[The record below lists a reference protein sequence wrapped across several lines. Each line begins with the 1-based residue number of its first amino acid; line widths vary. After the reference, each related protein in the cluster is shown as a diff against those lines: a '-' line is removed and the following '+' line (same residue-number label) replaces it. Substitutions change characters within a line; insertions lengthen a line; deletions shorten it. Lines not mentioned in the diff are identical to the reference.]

1 MGVQRIG
8 SLWRIYLNSHDNR
21 VKLITKGLEVRG
33 TTVPVYDTNP
43 FTQAKNEHLTRVK
56 MKDIP
61 LSVGDELISQ
71 TLEKLK
77 CHVRGEITRQ
87 KLRVNGQLTNCL
99 NGDRVCFIDP
109 PPQPLPRQVSIANVF
124 RARLFHVGQPQ
135 ATSTCS
141 KCMESGHSAFQC
153 TNAVKCRT
161 CLKSGH
167 MSSTCPTSIVDELR
181 NTQPGAEKSH
191 VENSHRE
198 SPPFDQAATPS
209 STCHDPSSKLA
220 GSETGAIPKQGIEQ
234 EPTHTRRPR
243 QVDLSEFLRQAKQ
256 STQLMNDD
264 QSQ

>member
-1 MGVQRIG
+1 MV
-8 SLWRIYLNSHDNR
+8 NSQ
-21 VKLITKGLEVRG
+21 I
-33 TTVPVYDTNP
+33 
-43 FTQAKNEHLTRVK
+43 A
-56 MKDIP
+56 
-61 LSVGDELISQ
+61 
-71 TLEKLK
+71 
-77 CHVRGEITRQ
+77 
-87 KLRVNGQLTNCL
+87 
-99 NGDRVCFIDP
+99 CFIDP
-109 PPQPLPRQVSIANVF
+109 PPQPLPRQVYIANVF

-167 MSSTCPTSIVDELR
+167 VSSTCPTSFVDELR

-209 STCHDPSSKLA
+209 STCHDPSSKPA

-234 EPTHTRRPR
+234 ESTRTRRPR
-243 QVDLSEFLRQAKQ
+243 QVDISEFLRQAKQ

-264 QSQ
+264 QSQRDDASEIADSEDYDGASAGSDSDDAALSPLSSETPTPPKNPTDNAAKKRKRKNPNARK